1 MATKKDFRLFLLD
14 GMALIYR
21 AHFALIR
28 SPIYTSGGFNSSAIF
43 GFANT
48 LLDIKTKQ
56 KPTHLALVFDTS
68 APTFRHETYPEYK
81 AQRQEMP
88 EDLSAAIPHVKRL
101 AEAFNIPVIT
111 LDGYEADDIIGTL
124 TKRAD
129 ADGRFETFMVTPDKD
144 FAQLV
149 SETSFI
155 YKPGR
160 QGSDHEI
167 IGVEEVLAKWD
178 VERPEQVIDILGLWG
193 DASDNIPGIPG
204 IGEKTSKK
212 LVKQF
217 GSAEKLIASTD
228 QLKGKQKENVI
239 NFGEQGLLSKQLAT
253 INIETPIDVALD
265 DLIVKDYN
273 EETLKDFLI
282 EFEFNAL
289 GQRLF
294 GKNFKVGRG
303 AQLRAQGVDPNS
315 LKTIHQIE
323 KRYELTDTDEKC
335 VALLEKLKDQK
346 SFCFDTETSSLNPN
360 TCQLL
365 GIAFSWKANEGY
377 YVPLP
382 IDAPL
387 EAISILKSFAP
398 VLTDPKKELVGHNLK
413 FDISVLRAK
422 GLSVD
427 GPFFDSMIAHALVEP
442 DQRHGMDYL
451 SEVFLGYSPI
461 SISTLIGEK
470 DAPEGQRS
478 LLDLSKDHL
487 DKVAEYAAED
497 ADVTWQIS
505 EKLRPILREK
515 SQEQV
520 FYDIECPLMPVLADM
535 EKEGIAVDLDALTQ
549 VGDQLEK
556 RSDQLRKAVFEAAG
570 GEFNLDSPKQ
580 LGEILFEKLKLV
592 EKPKKTRTGQYAT
605 NEQVL
610 SSLAPQHQIVQDILG
625 YREATKLKSTYVDN
639 LPHNVN
645 PTTGR
650 IHTTFQQLMTAT
662 GRMQSSGP
670 NLQNIPIR
678 SEQGKEIR
686 RAFIPGGP
694 DRLLFAADYSQIELR
709 VMASMSG
716 DKAMCQAFQDN
727 ADIHT
732 ATAAAVHSVSPDEV
746 LPEMRRTAK
755 MVNFGIIY
763 GISGFGLAQR
773 LGIGKKEADA
783 IIDAYFEL
791 YPGVKA
797 HMDTTIEQAA
807 DQGYVET
814 LTGRRRYLRDITS
827 SNWTVRSAAERM
839 AINTP
844 IQGTAADMIKLAM
857 IRVAAAL
864 EKEGLRSKM
873 LLQVHDELVFDMY
886 RDEQLLLQPLVEQCM
901 RDALPLKVPVVVET
915 GVGENWLDAH

>member
-1 MATKKDFRLFLLD
+1 M
-14 GMALIYR
+14 
-21 AHFALIR
+21 
-28 SPIYTSGGFNSSAIF
+28 
-43 GFANT
+43 
-48 LLDIKTKQ
+48 
-56 KPTHLALVFDTS
+56 
-68 APTFRHETYPEYK
+68 
-81 AQRQEMP
+81 
-88 EDLSAAIPHVKRL
+88 
-101 AEAFNIPVIT
+101 
-111 LDGYEADDIIGTL
+111 
-124 TKRAD
+124 
-129 ADGRFETFMVTPDKD
+129 
-144 FAQLV
+144 
-149 SETSFI
+149 
-155 YKPGR
+155 
-160 QGSDHEI
+160 
-167 IGVEEVLAKWD
+167 
-178 VERPEQVIDILGLWG
+178 
-193 DASDNIPGIPG
+193 
-204 IGEKTSKK
+204 
-212 LVKQF
+212 
-217 GSAEKLIASTD
+217 
-228 QLKGKQKENVI
+228 
-239 NFGEQGLLSKQLAT
+239 
-253 INIETPIDVALD
+253 
-265 DLIVKDYN
+265 
-273 EETLKDFLI
+273 
-282 EFEFNAL
+282 
-289 GQRLF
+289 
-294 GKNFKVGRG
+294 
-303 AQLRAQGVDPNS
+303 
-315 LKTIHQIE
+315 
-323 KRYELTDTDEKC
+323 
-335 VALLEKLKDQK
+335 
-346 SFCFDTETSSLNPN
+346 
-360 TCQLL
+360 
-365 GIAFSWKANEGY
+365 
-377 YVPLP
+377 
-382 IDAPL
+382 
-387 EAISILKSFAP
+387 
-398 VLTDPKKELVGHNLK
+398 GHNLK

-470 DAPEGQRS
+470 GAPEGQRN
-478 LLDLSKDHL
+478 LLELSKDHL
-487 DKVAEYAAED
+487 DKVAQYAAED
-497 ADVTWQIS
+497 ADVTWQIA
-505 EKLRPILREK
+505 EKLRPQLKEK
-515 SQEQV
+515 AQEQV

-535 EKEGIAVDLDALTQ
+535 EKEGIAVDLDALSHI
-549 VGDQLEK
+549 GEDLGK
-556 RSDQLRKAVFEAAG
+556 RSEQLRKAVFDAAG

-610 SSLAPQHQIVQDILG
+610 STLAPQHQIVQDILG
-625 YREATKLKSTYVDN
+625 YREATKLKNTYVDN
-639 LPHNVN
+639 LPQDVN

-732 ATAAAVHSVSPDEV
+732 ATAAAVHSVSPEDV

-783 IIDAYFEL
+783 IINAYFEL
-791 YPGVKA
+791 YPGVKV
-797 HMDTTIEQAA
+797 HMDKTIEQATEL
-807 DQGYVET
+807 GYVET

-864 EKEGLRSKM
+864 EKENLRSKM

-915 GVGENWLDAH
+915 GVGVNWLDAH